1 MIGAKVVPL
10 DGDPDFVYIAVQR
23 APTIFQFAPGMLF
36 GCATRV
42 HHG

>member
-10 DGDPDFVYIAVQR
+10 DRDPDFVHIAVQWVP
-23 APTIFQFAPGMLF
+23 AVFQLTPGMLF
-36 GCATRV
+36 GCTTGV